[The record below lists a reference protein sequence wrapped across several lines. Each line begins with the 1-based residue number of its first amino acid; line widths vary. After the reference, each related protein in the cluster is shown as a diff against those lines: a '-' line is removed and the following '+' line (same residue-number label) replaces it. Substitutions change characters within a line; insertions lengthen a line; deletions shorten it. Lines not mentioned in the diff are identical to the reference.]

1 MRYIISESRLHEFI
15 NQYLETFLESRAV
28 SQFDSFIVVS
38 EKISPEDDEW
48 VDYMEYDSSDG
59 RLWINQSFL
68 KGFVDLFAF
77 TDGESAQ
84 EFIKTW
90 FEKKFGVKIKYC
102 QS

>member
-15 NQYLETFLESRAV
+15 NEYLETFIESRAV
-28 SQFDSFIVVS
+28 SKFDSFILIS

-48 VDYMEYDSSDG
+48 VDYMEYDYSDG

-77 TDGESAQ
+77 KDGESAQ
-84 EFIKTW
+84 KFIKKW